1 MKSKL
6 LVVLSSLLVLITL
19 TVYVS
24 VHAWNVY
31 ASAGKSGGYA
41 GCNAW
46 GLWNGSYHVVVKVDG
61 KVPPPD
67 PEDDLPHE
75 YAGGYFDGKTVS
87 YGVSHGNPNNESFL
101 AKAYVS
107 GTDPTIQEHITE
119 EDFDFYPG
127 GK

>member
-1 MKSKL
+1 MKFKL

-31 ASAGKSGGYA
+31 ASAGKTGGYA

-61 KVPPPD
+61 KVPEPKD
-67 PEDDLPHE
+67 KHE
-75 YAGGYFDGKTVS
+75 YAGGYRDGRNVS
-87 YGVSHGNPNNESFL
+87 YGASHGNPDNESFF
-101 AKAYVS
+101 AKAYIS
-107 GTDPTIQEHITE
+107 GTDPGKKEHVI
-119 EDFDFYPG
+119 EDAWDFYPG

>member
-1 MKSKL
+1 MKFKL

-19 TVYVS
+19 TAYVS

-31 ASAGKSGGYA
+31 ASAGKTGGYA

-61 KVPPPD
+61 KVPEPK
-67 PEDDLPHE
+67 EKHE
-75 YAGGYFDGKTVS
+75 YAGGYEDGKNVS
-87 YGVSHGNPNNESFL
+87 YGASHGNPDNESFF

-107 GTDPTIQEHITE
+107 GTDPTIGEHITE

>member
-1 MKSKL
+1 MKFKP
-6 LVVLSSLLVLITL
+6 LVILSGLLVLITL

-31 ASAGKSGGYA
+31 ASAGESGGYA

-46 GLWNGSYHVVVKVDG
+46 GLWNGSYSVKVMVDG

-67 PEDDLPHE
+67 EDGIPHAK
-75 YAGGYFDGKTVS
+75 AGGYIDGTTVS
-87 YGVSHGNPNNESFL
+87 EGVSYGNPNNESFF
-101 AKAYVS
+101 ARAYVS
-107 GTDPTIQEHITE
+107 GTDPTIGEHITE